1 MDPIAVAKVLWRYKL
16 YVLPAL
22 ILTLTAAL
30 YVFQFGPRSY
40 ESNMSY
46 AMVNPEVPTTIELEA
61 NPELENLN
69 DDNPYLR
76 SSDPA
81 LITDVL
87 ITRLSS
93 GWVPRTLEAAG
104 LGTDYT
110 VSRGAGGNGFVID
123 ITGIGSSEEQ
133 SIETTKA
140 LGELLVS
147 ELRTAQTVND
157 ADETYLFTALVISSP
172 DFAQEQFSSRLRSVI
187 IVLLG
192 GVVLVFAA
200 VSLGRGIAGREPRR
214 RNDAAMDAAT
224 SDPSSRVVMAR
235 QRRPIVH
242 VPPPSSREDA
252 NANRNRVTPSRE
264 DSDLG
269 VDDDRFSKFQSPD
282 TKDRETSLNP

>member
-1 MDPIAVAKVLWRYKL
+1 MDPIAVAKVLWRYKW

-46 AMVNPEVPTTIELEA
+46 AMVNPEVPTTVELEA

-200 VSLGRGIAGREPRR
+200 VSLGRGVARREPRQHTDATI
-214 RNDAAMDAAT
+214 DAAA
-224 SDPSSRVVMAR
+224 SDPSSRVIRAR

-242 VPPPSSREDA
+242 VPPSSSRDDA
-252 NANRNRVTPSRE
+252 NANRATPSR
-264 DSDLG
+264 
-269 VDDDRFSKFQSPD
+269 DDRDIDGDRFSRFRGPD
-282 TKDRETSLNP
+282 TKNREKSLNP